1 MLPLLFNWYDLCAE
15 ERSANSRNSS
25 DAALNRARV
34 EQLEF
39 SGWLARLGARCMDG
53 PSSTTTTNFRHFVG
67 LPAWTKIMRLDKA
80 IDSFSTRF
88 SQSRWWKL
96 SKVIILA
103 EISYDQIYFLEIY
116 KILKLYKYY
125 TGQIV
130 IFFRSNFHE
139 DFSFYN
145 IIAILLHVTVARN
158 SIFFILY
165 RIRGRPYHIV
175 SFYLLNLIYSLSFHD
190 SIKNWTDN
198 GGEGKGKKARCTF
211 FRYSAYGYR
220 MLWILNVWIE
230 PEKLRNSVF
239 NVILGWASQ
248 RYIKKFHLSWNKNCY
263 RNILAIYI

>member
-1 MLPLLFNWYDLCAE
+1 MAPRPPPPPPPPTFAILWDCRREPKLCVSI
-15 ERSANSRNSS
+15 RQSILS
-25 DAALNRARV
+25 
-34 EQLEF
+34 QL
-39 SGWLARLGARCMDG
+39 
-53 PSSTTTTNFRHFVG
+53 
-67 LPAWTKIMRLDKA
+67 
-80 IDSFSTRF
+80 RF

-130 IFFRSNFHE
+130 IFFRFSNFHE

-198 GGEGKGKKARCTF
+198 GGEGKGKRSSLYVFSIFGIRLPDVMDIEC
-211 FRYSAYGYR
+211 
-220 MLWILNVWIE
+220 LNRTRKTS
-230 PEKLRNSVF
+230 KLH
-239 NVILGWASQ
+239 I
-248 RYIKKFHLSWNKNCY
+248 
-263 RNILAIYI
+263 